1 MSNNEK
7 VMALIKER
15 LDIGAKSYG
24 NEIPLAGE
32 EGRDNLKESLDEAL
46 DLAVYLSAT
55 ILELMAKRDTPK
67 NNRMTLDEGKQEVM
81 IRALNDYGG
90 EAYLEGMTSTSEVA
104 FDLVKELKDR
114 GVCEKCD

>member
-15 LDIGAKSYG
+15 LNMGAKSYG

-32 EGRDNLKESLDEAL
+32 EGRDNLKEALDEAL

-55 ILELMAKRDTPK
+55 ILELIDKRAMP
-67 NNRMTLDEGKQEVM
+67 NNRMTLDEERQEVM
-81 IRALNDYGG
+81 IRALSDYGG
-90 EAYLEGMTSTSEVA
+90 EAYQQGDIKSAMEA

-114 GVCEKCD
+114 GVNESCE

>member
-1 MSNNEK
+1 MSNNQK

-55 ILELMAKRDTPK
+55 ILELIDKRDTPK
-67 NNRMTLDEGKQEVM
+67 PNRMTLDEGKQKIM
-81 IRALNDYGG
+81 ITALNDYGS
-90 EAYLEGMTSTSEVA
+90 ELYRESHTESSTIA
-104 FDLVKELKDR
+104 FNLAKELEDR
-114 GVCEKCD
+114 GVCENCE

>member
-1 MSNNEK
+1 MSNNIK
-7 VMALIKER
+7 VMALIKAR

-32 EGRDNLKESLDEAL
+32 EGRDNLKEALDEAL

-55 ILELMAKRDTPK
+55 ILELMDKRDTP

-90 EAYLEGMTSTSEVA
+90 EAYLEGMTITSEVA
-104 FDLVKELKDR
+104 FDLAKELKDR
-114 GVCEKCD
+114 GVCESCE